1 MPELVVERIEI
12 RVVEPATERL
22 AWSEGMHG
30 QFMSNT
36 IVRVLTKD
44 GLEGVAGGSSCT
56 GSGFDRAVAET
67 ARLVAPL
74 LLGRSAHERV
84 ALWHETRNLNVPASP
99 IAAAVLDVALWD
111 LAAKAA
117 GMPLHAL
124 LGSARD
130 RVAAYASTPLYPS
143 IEAYVDEVARL
154 RAAGFGAVKLH
165 CWCNPARDL
174 PMCRRVAAADPG
186 GGTYML
192 DVEQRYGRAEAR
204 RAAGMLAE
212 LGFLWF
218 EAPLLD
224 YDLEGYADL
233 RRRARGTAAGG
244 IDILPAGNWLIDR
257 HQIAQGIAAG
267 AWDRVRTDVFSCG
280 GITPARD
287 IAALAASHN
296 MPIEVQCWGYSL
308 SQAANLHLIL
318 ASSHATYFEQPVPYA
333 PFEHGVH
340 TPIRTGADGATTVPA
355 GPGLGVELD
364 WPAIERATSVRFSVE
379 P

>member
-1 MPELVVERIEI
+1 MRELCIDRIEI
-12 RVVEPATERL
+12 RVVEPEAERL

-36 IVRVLTKD
+36 VVRVFSAD

-56 GSGFDRAVAET
+56 GFGFDRSIAET
-67 ARLVAPL
+67 AKLVAPL
-74 LLGRSAHERV
+74 YLGRSAHERV
-84 ALWHETRNLNVPASP
+84 GLWHETRNLNVPASP

-117 GMPLHAL
+117 DMPLHAF
-124 LGSARD
+124 LGGARHQ
-130 RVAAYASTPLYPS
+130 VPAYASTPLYLS
-143 IEAYVDEVARL
+143 DEAYVNEVGQL
-154 RAAGFGAVKLH
+154 FAAGFEAIKLH

-174 PMCRRVAAADPG
+174 PMCERLAAAYPG
-186 GGTYML
+186 RTFML
-192 DVEQRYGRAEAR
+192 DVEQRYGREPAR
-204 RAAGMLAE
+204 RVAKRLGE

-224 YDLEGYADL
+224 FDLQGYAEL
-233 RRRARGTAAGG
+233 RAGAPG
-244 IDILPAGNWLIDR
+244 VDILPAGNWLIDR
-257 HQIAQGIAAG
+257 HQIAQGIAGG

-287 IAALAASHN
+287 ILALARAHN
-296 MPIEVQCWGYSL
+296 MPIEVQCWGFSL

-318 ASSHATYFEQPVPYA
+318 STPNATYFEQPVPYA
-333 PFEHGVH
+333 PFEYGVH
-340 TPIRTGADGATTVPA
+340 TPIRLGTDSMVAPPP
-355 GPGLGVELD
+355 GPGLGMELD
-364 WPAIERATSVRFSVE
+364 WDALDRATGVRFEVR